1 MKRPLR
7 QALQTKQWPPCQ
19 PTPTRSP
26 FCHSVTPAPTF
37 STRPAISWPGIRGSF
52 RPGNAPPLTMTSLW
66 QTPHASTL
74 MRIWPESGSGSSRST
89 SSNALLGFETCTA
102 LIIFGMASPIPAFAR
117 DCFAMHGGRRRCAG
131 RLLGRARFPVAQG
144 ELIGCCPLER
154 RPPSAGGGGEHGGL
168 PGLRPGRRH
177 DGGHRQPL
185 VRLAPGLT
193 GSRARAHTGAEC
205 PEWTRCSPALLLAG
219 IVCCF
224 APTGVVASF
233 SIHPKKEIQ
242 E

>member
-74 MRIWPESGSGSSRST
+74 MRIWPESGSR
-89 SSNALLGFETCTA
+89 
-102 LIIFGMASPIPAFAR
+102 
-117 DCFAMHGGRRRCAG
+117 
-131 RLLGRARFPVAQG
+131 
-144 ELIGCCPLER
+144 IGLDQIKE
-154 RPPSAGGGGEHGGL
+154 G
-168 PGLRPGRRH
+168 
-177 DGGHRQPL
+177 DQ
-185 VRLAPGLT
+185 VR
-193 GSRARAHTGAEC
+193 
-205 PEWTRCSPALLLAG
+205 
-219 IVCCF
+219 
-224 APTGVVASF
+224 ASF
-233 SIHPKKEIQ
+233 DASGNQASKIEVTSKQKAGDKSEMKTQ
-242 E
+242 SKDK